1 MKRLLW
7 LVILV
12 IFLISGC
19 AKDYKI
25 MTESIEKSVAFDF
38 DNSKES
44 IPDDLINDL
53 SNYKLLLMGEIH
65 YVKEH
70 QEFMGTLL
78 TALHEKGFRYY
89 LQEVGSA
96 NSVLID
102 YYIKGKIEVLPELY
116 LNTDKSLIKILYDFN
131 KGLREE
137 DREDEQISYIGF
149 DMNHFSGAY
158 FTTIT
163 ILSDLYNSAD
173 LKAYISKMNDNGNDI
188 EGFKALLVD
197 FLNSTNDND
206 MDITD
211 EQRDKLNW
219 MTQNELDTLIIKED
233 WSDLERESYIENE
246 VIRAIEKS
254 NEEEKLIVNCG
265 SWHAQL
271 VPYWRLN
278 GNVKWLGMRLTDYF
292 AQIPEDFYSLAV
304 TSYKGELK
312 ERIRSKNRES
322 FRYSGINPKINL
334 LRNFEENFG
343 NRYVFLNYKNISDM
357 DLSVLVEYPYDII
370 NAPLNRQF
378 NGLIVYPQL
387 TVPSEFKYYE

>member
-70 QEFMGTLL
+70 QEFMGNLL

-149 DMNHFSGAY
+149 DMNHFSGVY

-163 ILSDLYNSAD
+163 MLSDLYNSAD
-173 LKAYISKMNDNGNDI
+173 LKVYINKMNDNGNDI
-188 EGFKALLVD
+188 EGFKALLTG
-197 FLNSTNDND
+197 FLNSSID
-206 MDITD
+206 MDITNV
-211 EQRDKLNW
+211 QREKLNW
-219 MTQNELDTLIIKED
+219 MTQNELDTLNIKED
-233 WSDLERESYIENE
+233 WSDSKRESYIEKE
-246 VIRAIEKS
+246 VLRAIKNTEK
-254 NEEEKLIVNCG
+254 EEKLIVNCG

-271 VPYWRLN
+271 IPYWRLN
-278 GNVKWLGMRLTDYF
+278 GNIKWLGMRLADYF
-292 AQIPEDFYSLAV
+292 DKIPEDFYSVAV
-304 TSYKGELK
+304 TAYKGEHK

-322 FRYSGINPKINL
+322 FRYSGVNPKINL

-343 NRYVFLNYKNISDM
+343 SSYVFLNYKNISDINS
-357 DLSVLVEYPYDII
+357 SVLVEYPYDII
-370 NAPLNRQF
+370 NTPLNRQF
-378 NGLIVYPQL
+378 NGLIIYPQL
-387 TVPSEFKYYE
+387 TVPPEFRYYE

>member
-1 MKRLLW
+1 
-7 LVILV
+7 
-12 IFLISGC
+12 
-19 AKDYKI
+19 
-25 MTESIEKSVAFDF
+25 
-38 DNSKES
+38 
-44 IPDDLINDL
+44 
-53 SNYKLLLMGEIH
+53 
-65 YVKEH
+65 
-70 QEFMGTLL
+70 MGTLL

-149 DMNHFSGAY
+149 DM
-158 FTTIT
+158 
-163 ILSDLYNSAD
+163 
-173 LKAYISKMNDNGNDI
+173 
-188 EGFKALLVD
+188 
-197 FLNSTNDND
+197 
-206 MDITD
+206 DITD

-246 VIRAIEKS
+246 VIRAIENS

-312 ERIRSKNRES
+312 ERIRSKSRES

-343 NRYVFLNYKNISDM
+343 SSYVFLNYKNISDI
-357 DLSVLVEYPYDII
+357 DSSVLIEYPYNII

-378 NGLIVYPQL
+378 NGLIVYTQL

>member
-7 LVILV
+7 VVILV
-12 IFLISGC
+12 IFLVSGC

-149 DMNHFSGAY
+149 DMNHFSGVY

-163 ILSDLYNSAD
+163 MLSDLYNSAD
-173 LKAYISKMNDNGNDI
+173 LKVYINKMNDNGNDI
-188 EGFKALLVD
+188 EGFKALLTG
-197 FLNSTNDND
+197 FLNSSID
-206 MDITD
+206 MDITNV
-211 EQRDKLNW
+211 QREKLNW
-219 MTQNELDTLIIKED
+219 MTQNELDTLNIKED
-233 WSDLERESYIENE
+233 WSDSKRESYIEKE
-246 VIRAIEKS
+246 VLRAIKNTEK
-254 NEEEKLIVNCG
+254 EEKLIVNCG

-271 VPYWRLN
+271 IPYWRLN
-278 GNVKWLGMRLTDYF
+278 GNIKWLGMRLADYF
-292 AQIPEDFYSLAV
+292 DKIPEDFYSVAV
-304 TSYKGELK
+304 TAYKGELK
-312 ERIRSKNRES
+312 ERIRSKSRES
-322 FRYSGINPKINL
+322 FRYSGVNPKINL

-343 NRYVFLNYKNISDM
+343 SSYVFLNYKNISDINS
-357 DLSVLVEYPYDII
+357 SVLVEYPYDII
-370 NAPLNRQF
+370 NTPLNRQF
-378 NGLIVYPQL
+378 NGLIIYPQL
-387 TVPSEFKYYE
+387 TVPPEFRYYE